1 MFHLLDEASPCQ
13 ATQKVDAL
21 DNETRKETMERLH
34 ELRVQLLST
43 GTRESQNDVTLL
55 EHVENLQA
63 LVVSDRDPAV
73 ASKAA
78 RVLERRLLAWEAE
91 HPQLTALASRVA
103 QVLESSGL

>member
-1 MFHLLDEASPCQ
+1 
-13 ATQKVDAL
+13 
-21 DNETRKETMERLH
+21 
-34 ELRVQLLST
+34 
-43 GTRESQNDVTLL
+43 
-55 EHVENLQA
+55 LQA

-91 HPQLTALASRVA
+91 HPQLTALASQVA